1 MATDRERKAAAA
13 AIENDIL
20 PRSIAMRNQFPPGL
34 LSSHY
39 IPHGHCYLWQTPL
52 VGLHATSDFLIAL
65 AYFSISISLV
75 YFVYQHRY
83 PFPTRLT
90 LLFGSFIL
98 LCGIGHL
105 FDIVTLW
112 YPVYWLSGS
121 VRAVTALV
129 SVYTGAELVILLPQ
143 FLALHNTEAVNQEL
157 EAKAYKQAAAQQE
170 LEENQK
176 IFRSAFYDIPIG
188 MVLVSLDGFFKEANE
203 AILNI
208 LGYSKAELLS
218 LDFQSIT
225 HPDDLEADLVLVEEL
240 MAGKRRSYRFEKR
253 YFHKRGHI
261 VPVELSVSLLRDVE
275 DNPLLFIAHINDIS
289 AQKQANASLQ
299 AATEAAEAAN
309 RAKGEFLAMMSHE
322 IRTPMNAM
330 LGMTELI
337 GETELDNQQ
346 QDFVEVI
353 RTSGKTLLTVINDI
367 LDFSKVESDK
377 IELEEGQ
384 IDLYECVE
392 DILTLFSNQAEDKGL
407 LLTSLIEPA
416 YMPAVFKGDPVRL
429 RQILSNLVNNSIKFT
444 ETGEVSLRVDIS
456 AVAVDTLKHSR
467 YDENSDEIP
476 TFYEAQ
482 FSVED
487 TGIGISPKKIS
498 RLFQP
503 FSQIDSSVTRQ
514 YGGTGLGLAISKRL
528 VEIMGGKI
536 CVESELGH
544 GSIFR
549 FSLVLESSTE
559 AGRSTLAD
567 TYPTNCALDLSGR
580 RLLIVAANQTNRR
593 HLTLQAESWDLSAK
607 VATSAAMAIDMLKVS
622 EFDVIAIDESGLETD
637 GVHLALQV
645 RSLEN
650 YQTVPLLLLQR
661 QKKSGKEPLN
671 ELNVRTKLLRKP
683 VRRSHFYDALVQL
696 LLNEKGL
703 SLCSQIDANQCAQA
717 AKDVHRYPQPP
728 LINSASADHKP
739 LKILLTEDIAL
750 NQKVALHMLA
760 AYSYQADIANNGEEA
775 VEALRRE
782 RYDLV
787 LMDVQMPIM
796 DGLEATRQ
804 IRLDPHISQ
813 PHIVAMTAHAMQGDR
828 EECLSAGMDD
838 YIRKPIGKR
847 DLLTV
852 LQQCSKVTV

>member
-1 MATDRERKAAAA
+1 LE
-13 AIENDIL
+13 I
-20 PRSIAMRNQFPPGL
+20 
-34 LSSHY
+34 
-39 IPHGHCYLWQTPL
+39 
-52 VGLHATSDFLIAL
+52 
-65 AYFSISISLV
+65 IS
-75 YFVYQHRY
+75 QH
-83 PFPTRLT
+83 
-90 LLFGSFIL
+90 
-98 LCGIGHL
+98 
-105 FDIVTLW
+105 
-112 YPVYWLSGS
+112 
-121 VRAVTALV
+121 
-129 SVYTGAELVILLPQ
+129 
-143 FLALHNTEAVNQEL
+143 L
-157 EAKAYKQAAAQQE
+157 EADARSQIKTQQE

-203 AILNI
+203 AMLNI
-208 LGYSKAELLS
+208 LGYSKAELLA

-225 HPDDLEADLVLVEEL
+225 HPDDLEADLALVEEL
-240 MAGKRRSYRFEKR
+240 MTGKRRYYRFEKR
-253 YFHKRGHI
+253 YFHKQGHI
-261 VPVELSVSLLRDVE
+261 VPVELSVALLKDVE

-289 AQKQANASLQ
+289 EQKQANASLQ

-309 RAKGEFLAMMSHE
+309 RAKSEFLAMMSHE

-337 GETELDNQQ
+337 GETALDNQQ

-367 LDFSKVESDK
+367 LDFSKIESDK

-384 IDLYECVE
+384 LDLYECVE

-416 YMPAVFKGDPVRL
+416 YMPAIFKGDPVRL

-444 ETGEVSLRVDIS
+444 DTGEVSLRVEIS
-456 AVAVDTLKHSR
+456 AIERDASNEQQDGG
-467 YDENSDEIP
+467 SDEIP

-482 FSVED
+482 FSVKD
-487 TGIGISPKKIS
+487 TGIGISPAKLS

-528 VEIMGGKI
+528 VEIMDGKI
-536 CVESELGH
+536 WVESELGQ
-544 GSIFR
+544 GSTFC
-549 FSLVLESSTE
+549 FSLVLEPSVE
-559 AGRSTLAD
+559 AGRSALVD
-567 TYPTNCALDLSGR
+567 TYPTTTCVVDLSDR
-580 RLLIVAANQTNRR
+580 RLLVVAANQTNRR
-593 HLTLQAESWDLSAK
+593 HLTLQAESWNLQVRA
-607 VATSAAMAIDMLKVS
+607 VTSAAAAIDELKVS
-622 EFDVIAIDESGLETD
+622 EFDAIAIDESGLETD
-637 GVHLALQV
+637 GVHLALQI

-650 YQTVPLLLLQR
+650 YQAIPLLLLQR
-661 QKKSGKEPLN
+661 QKKSEQEPLN

-703 SLCSQIDANQCAQA
+703 SPCSQTDANQQTKTT
-717 AKDVHRYPQPP
+717 KDVRRHPQQP
-728 LINSASADHKP
+728 LTTSESAEHKP

-775 VEALRRE
+775 IEALKRE
-782 RYDLV
+782 HYDLV
-787 LMDVQMPIM
+787 LMDVQMPVM

-804 IRLDPHISQ
+804 IRLDPHIDQ

-847 DLLTV
+847 DLLAV
-852 LQQCSKVTV
+852 LQQCEQVTV